1 MSVVETLIFD
11 RTASD
16 VQRIAAFV
24 SASQKRPLTDAELQQ
39 WNAYAVRG
47 AYNAE
52 DLNRVGEAAIY
63 VNAYLST
70 VQDSIDAYRE
80 SLGVA
85 SDAVFIAPI
94 KEPAEDIAPRLNFA
108 RGDHPTVILADAS
121 NTMHAAAVVAACA
134 DITFEVDVARMTYR
148 GANDVERA
156 LYDAYHH
163 GKNAEET
170 RKDKADR
177 IAAAW
182 YYSGDLFCGDL
193 S

>member
-1 MSVVETLIFD
+1 MSVIDTLIFD

-16 VQRIAAFV
+16 VQRIAALI
-24 SASQKRPLTDAELQQ
+24 SASQKRSLTDAELQK
-39 WNAYAVRG
+39 WNAHNVRG

-85 SDAVFIAPI
+85 SDAIFIAPI
-94 KEPAEDIAPRLNFA
+94 KAPAGDIAPRLDFA

-121 NTMHAAAVVAACA
+121 NTMHAAAVVAERA
-134 DITFEVDVARMTYR
+134 DITLEVDVARMTYHN
-148 GANDVERA
+148 ANDVERA

-163 GKNAEET
+163 GKNAEEK

-182 YYSGDLFCGDL
+182 YYSGDLYCGQI